1 MPFSS
6 YTISYPIPSFSYI
19 SNTNLSFTSSLVL
32 RQLVCIIN
40 EIQSLRSSFDIFV
53 VLFWAQRAT
62 CGILAPLDIDS
73 ESTKF

>member
-6 YTISYPIPSFSYI
+6 YKISYPIPSFSYI

-53 VLFWAQRAT
+53 ALFWAQRET
-62 CGILAPLDIDS
+62 CGILAPLGVDS